1 MEKKGFKQKAV
12 VTLLLLLLLVGC
24 AGKKEKGL
32 KTVEGDPEVLY
43 KQGLGFFNRQLYKL
57 GLEKFEQIKSN
68 FPDSPPFTVWAELK
82 IADSHFLSKQYVEA
96 ASAYEEFKKIHPTHE
111 EIVYV
116 QFQIGMSYF
125 NQMKTSDRDQTITKK
140 AVSNFEYLIANYPPN
155 LFTEKAKDKVK
166 ICQRQLAEHEFQ
178 IGHFYYQNEKF
189 QAAVSRFEGLL
200 ERYPK
205 WLDEDKTLLFLG
217 KSYIGLNQEE
227 KARETLTRLV
237 NDYPRRPPAKE
248 ARKLLS
254 QGLKDKKAT
263 RKAKAI
269 DKKKAKGKT
278 AEPEPESLVL
288 ARYDEEGRQPV
299 SLTEEKASET
309 KREEGKIPLL
319 PVTAETATPISPPAP
334 PPSVSMEEGRTKAI
348 PETQKI
354 EAPPEV
360 KREDELKIAPVP
372 GDEPARSLPPPKVE
386 PAPESKTE
394 GEKEKRKASLP
405 SLLAPALEKEK
416 PRKEAPAVPSPE
428 AKVVDSSYP
437 IDITSDSV
445 ETFTKD
451 NLILFK
457 GNVMARQKDM
467 VIYADSLEAVII
479 EDGKGIEKVIAD
491 GRVKIQQ
498 GVRVASCQ
506 KAIFY
511 NLDKRV
517 VLTGD
522 PKVWEGDNIVSGEEI
537 IFDIEQNRIEVK
549 GGASGRGKVRIIPQ
563 EETEK
568 KE

>member
-12 VTLLLLLLLVGC
+12 VILLLLLLLVGC

-57 GLEKFEQIKSN
+57 GLEKFEQLKSN

-96 ASAYEEFKKIHPTHE
+96 AAAYEEFKKIHPTHE

-140 AVSNFEYLIANYPPN
+140 ALSNFEYLIANYPPN
-155 LFTEKAKDKVK
+155 LFTEKAKDKVR

-178 IGHFYYQNEKF
+178 VGQFYYQNEKF

-200 ERYPK
+200 EKYPK

-217 KSYIGLNQEE
+217 KSYIGMNQEE

-254 QGLKDKKAT
+254 QGLKDKKAI

-269 DKKKAKGKT
+269 DKKKTKGKI

-288 ARYDEEGRQPV
+288 VRYDEEGRQPA
-299 SLTEEKASET
+299 SLKDERDSET
-309 KREEGKIPLL
+309 KKEEGR
-319 PVTAETATPISPPAP
+319 T
-334 PPSVSMEEGRTKAI
+334 EEGRTKAI

-360 KREDELKIAPVP
+360 KREDELKIPLVP
-372 GDEPARSLPPPKVE
+372 GDEPAKSLPPPKVE
-386 PAPESKTE
+386 PGPESKPG

-416 PRKEAPAVPSPE
+416 PKKEAPAVPSPE
-428 AKVVDSSYP
+428 AKVVDSAYP

-457 GNVMARQKDM
+457 GNVVARQKDM

-479 EDGKGIEKVIAD
+479 EDGKGIEKVTAD

-506 KAIFY
+506 KAVFY

-537 IFDIEQNRIEVK
+537 IFDIEQNRVEVK

-563 EETEK
+563 ETEK

>member
-1 MEKKGFKQKAV
+1 METKGFKPKAV
-12 VTLLLLLLLVGC
+12 VTLLLLLLLLLVGC

-43 KQGLGFFNRQLYKL
+43 KQGLGFFNRHLYKL

-111 EIVYV
+111 EIAYV

-125 NQMKTSDRDQTITKK
+125 NQMKTSDRDQTLTKK
-140 AVSNFEYLIANYPPN
+140 ALSNFEYLIANYPPN
-155 LFTEKAKDKVK
+155 LFTEKAKDKVRV
-166 ICQRQLAEHEFQ
+166 CQRQLAEHEFQ
-178 IGHFYYQNEKF
+178 IGHFYYHNDKF

-200 ERYPK
+200 DKYPK

-269 DKKKAKGKT
+269 DKKKTKGKT

-288 ARYDEEGRQPV
+288 VRYDEEGRQPA
-299 SLTEEKASET
+299 SLREEKASET
-309 KREEGKIPLL
+309 KREEGR
-319 PVTAETATPISPPAP
+319 T
-334 PPSVSMEEGRTKAI
+334 EEGRTKAI
-348 PETQKI
+348 PETQKV

-360 KREDELKIAPVP
+360 KREDELKISPVP
-372 GDEPARSLPPPKVE
+372 GDEPAKSLPPPKVE
-386 PAPESKTE
+386 PGPESKTG

-416 PRKEAPAVPSPE
+416 PRKELLEVPSPDTR
-428 AKVVDSSYP
+428 VVDSSYP
-437 IDITSDSV
+437 IEITSDSV
-445 ETFTKD
+445 ETFTKE

-537 IFDIEQNRIEVK
+537 IFDIEQNRVEVK

-563 EETEK
+563 EEPEK

>member
-1 MEKKGFKQKAV
+1 MAIILGKKPWAMEKKGFKQKAV

-125 NQMKTSDRDQTITKK
+125 SQMKTSDRDQTITKK
-140 AVSNFEYLIANYPPN
+140 ALSNFEYLIANYPPN
-155 LFTEKAKDKVK
+155 LFTEKAKDKVR
-166 ICQRQLAEHEFQ
+166 ICQKQLAEHEFH
-178 IGHFYYQNEKF
+178 IGQFYYHNDKF

-200 ERYPK
+200 EKYPK

-269 DKKKAKGKT
+269 DKKKTKGKT
-278 AEPEPESLVL
+278 AEPETESLVL
-288 ARYDEEGRQPV
+288 VRYDEEGRQPA
-299 SLTEEKASET
+299 SLKDERGSET
-309 KREEGKIPLL
+309 KKEEGR
-319 PVTAETATPISPPAP
+319 T
-334 PPSVSMEEGRTKAI
+334 EEGRTKAI

-386 PAPESKTE
+386 PGPESKPG

-416 PRKEAPAVPSPE
+416 PRKEALGVPSPE

-511 NLDKRV
+511 NLDKKI

-537 IFDIEQNRIEVK
+537 IFDIEQNRVEVK

-563 EETEK
+563 EEPEK

>member
-1 MEKKGFKQKAV
+1 METIGFKQKAV

-43 KQGLGFFNRQLYKL
+43 RQGLGFFNRQLYKL

-140 AVSNFEYLIANYPPN
+140 ALSNFEYLIANYPPN
-155 LFTEKAKDKVK
+155 LFTEKAKDKVRV
-166 ICQRQLAEHEFQ
+166 CQRQLAEHEFQ

-254 QGLKDKKAT
+254 QGLKDKKAI

-309 KREEGKIPLL
+309 KREEGK
-319 PVTAETATPISPPAP
+319 T
-334 PPSVSMEEGRTKAI
+334 EESRTKAI

-372 GDEPARSLPPPKVE
+372 GDEPAKSFPPPKVE
-386 PAPESKTE
+386 PGPESKTE

-405 SLLAPALEKEK
+405 SLLAPAFAKEK
-416 PRKEAPAVPSPE
+416 PKKELSEVPSPE
-428 AKVVDSSYP
+428 TRVVDSSYP

-467 VIYADSLEAVII
+467 VIYADTLEAVII
-479 EDGKGIEKVIAD
+479 EDGKGIEKVTAD

-537 IFDIEQNRIEVK
+537 IFDIEQNRVEVK

>member
-1 MEKKGFKQKAV
+1 MAIILGKKPWAMEKKGFKQKAV

-125 NQMKTSDRDQTITKK
+125 SQMKTSDRDQTITKK
-140 AVSNFEYLIANYPPN
+140 ALSNFEYLIANYPPN
-155 LFTEKAKDKVK
+155 LFTEKAKDKVR
-166 ICQRQLAEHEFQ
+166 ICQKQLAEHEFH
-178 IGHFYYQNEKF
+178 IGQFYYHNDKF

-200 ERYPK
+200 EKYPK

-254 QGLKDKKAT
+254 QGLRDKKAT

-269 DKKKAKGKT
+269 DKKKTKGKT
-278 AEPEPESLVL
+278 AEPETESLVL
-288 ARYDEEGRQPV
+288 VRYDEEGRQPA
-299 SLTEEKASET
+299 SLKDERGSET
-309 KREEGKIPLL
+309 KKEEGR
-319 PVTAETATPISPPAP
+319 T
-334 PPSVSMEEGRTKAI
+334 EEGRTKAI

-386 PAPESKTE
+386 PGPESKPG

-416 PRKEAPAVPSPE
+416 PRKEALGVPSPE

-511 NLDKRV
+511 NLDKKI

-537 IFDIEQNRIEVK
+537 IFDIEQNRVEVK

-563 EETEK
+563 EEPEK